1 LFATQRDSLA
11 AIRVIYHPARR
22 RRYHHSASRK
32 SLGEP
37 RVKAI
42 GWATTV
48 DKEIPM
54 AKYLIEVNYSL
65 DGIKGV
71 KTEGGSARVAAATA
85 LIESLGGKVESFHF
99 ALGNT
104 DAYVIVDMPDSVSIV
119 AAALA
124 VNAGGGATARTVSLI
139 TPGEVDA
146 AVKVKSTYRP
156 PGH

>member
-1 LFATQRDSLA
+1 
-11 AIRVIYHPARR
+11 
-22 RRYHHSASRK
+22 
-32 SLGEP
+32 
-37 RVKAI
+37 
-42 GWATTV
+42 
-48 DKEIPM
+48 M
-54 AKYLIEVNYSL
+54 AKYLIEVNYTL

-99 ALGNT
+99 ALGST

-124 VNAGGGATARTVSLI
+124 VNAGGGAMARTVSLI